1 MSALAMTDER
11 VYTVQEAADWLRVNP
26 RTIRKMIRDKRL
38 SAYRVGGARFGEYR
52 ITESSLQA
60 LRTDQQPKE
69 EE

>member
-26 RTIRKMIRDKRL
+26 RTIRKMIREGRL

-52 ITESSLQA
+52 ITESALQA
-60 LRTDQQPKE
+60 LRTQQPKE
-69 EE
+69 EK